1 MKFIQIKK
9 KKKFYIE
16 MNYVNSRFNQFVS
29 KTKSNKQQQ
38 VTSNN
43 NKIEL
48 IQALET
54 ELELCRLFDAQ
65 FMVNSIYLYIYIYKT
80 IIKIFKIIL

>member
-1 MKFIQIKK
+1 
-9 KKKFYIE
+9 

-43 NKIEL
+43 NNNNNNNKIEL

-65 FMVNSIYLYIYIYKT
+65 FMVNNIYLYIYIK
-80 IIKIFKIIL
+80 L

>member
-1 MKFIQIKK
+1 
-9 KKKFYIE
+9 

-29 KTKSNKQQQ
+29 KTKSNKQQ
-38 VTSNN
+38 VTSNNNNN

-65 FMVNSIYLYIYIYKT
+65 FMVYL
-80 IIKIFKIIL
+80 

>member
-1 MKFIQIKK
+1 MKFIQIK

-65 FMVNSIYLYIYIYKT
+65 FMVNSIYLYIYIY
-80 IIKIFKIIL
+80 I

>member
-1 MKFIQIKK
+1 
-9 KKKFYIE
+9 

-38 VTSNN
+38 QVTSNNNN

-65 FMVNSIYLYIYIYKT
+65 FMVNSIYL
-80 IIKIFKIIL
+80 